1 MNKFSLFFKF
11 IYVLF
16 ISFGFFL
23 FKNPNDINLSETFC
37 NISIYHI
44 FGCDRLGRDILSL
57 FCYGSIVTLILAIP
71 SKIFSIIISLILSL
85 LTYSGGRF
93 MGLLI
98 SSLSSV
104 FLSIP
109 SLLIALVVI
118 YSLGK
123 NFEVFLLSIVLS
135 DWAMSYETIHS
146 KISEISNSG
155 YVYVSKNFGASN
167 FYIFKN
173 HIFPQLIP
181 ILNVLFITGIPSII
195 MTIAIYSYMGINFG
209 SDTFGPGLGEQISF
223 SRDYFHKSPLSVVLP
238 IIGIFLL
245 VNVFNFQE
253 IKKKNLVN

>member
-11 IYVLF
+11 TYDLF

-37 NISIYHI
+37 RISINHI

-123 NFEVFLLSIVLS
+123 NLEVFLLSIVLS

-181 ILNVLFITGIPSII
+181 ILNVLFRVC
-195 MTIAIYSYMGINFG
+195 F
-209 SDTFGPGLGEQISF
+209 
-223 SRDYFHKSPLSVVLP
+223 YFHICTNRFKWTKTSVRMC
-238 IIGIFLL
+238 LL
-245 VNVFNFQE
+245 LLALKAVGALK
-253 IKKKNLVN
+253 I